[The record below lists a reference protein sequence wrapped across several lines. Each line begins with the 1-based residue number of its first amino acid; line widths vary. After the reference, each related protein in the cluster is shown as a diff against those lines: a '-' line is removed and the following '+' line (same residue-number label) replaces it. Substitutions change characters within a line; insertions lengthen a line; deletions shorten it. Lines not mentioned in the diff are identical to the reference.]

1 MEDREFSYINVIP
14 LVDIMLVLL
23 TIVLTTAT
31 FIVQGEIPINL
42 PSAENPEERK
52 TKQAIDITINKK
64 GEIFLKGR
72 KLSLKDLAKELRA
85 VNRKRQVN
93 LRVDKDVRVQNF
105 VSILDLLNRLRFENV
120 SLIVK
125 KHGD

>member
-23 TIVLTTAT
+23 TIVLTKAT